1 MIPIISPKYQMKLI
15 TEVEKKLWDL
25 FPDKKYMNV
34 LFYIEKWHEEEFDLN
49 NSWENFTI
57 YKDERKNKIGEGSG
71 RREAV
76 SIKEKT

>member
-34 LFYIEKWHEEEFDLN
+34 LFYI
-49 NSWENFTI
+49 I
-57 YKDERKNKIGEGSG
+57 
-71 RREAV
+71 AV
-76 SIKEKT
+76 R